1 MAAFVYLTPDK
12 TSRDPEPR
20 IAMRDISERSCDT
33 REKRCFFYLC
43 KNCVSI
49 YSVNRRKKINALYI
63 GERVV

>member
-33 REKRCFFYLC
+33 REKRCFFFIYV
-43 KNCVSI
+43 KIVS
-49 YSVNRRKKINALYI
+49 
-63 GERVV
+63 